1 MKPSDVARET
11 CLRCGDEFSAA
22 ASRAYPNAIAEAFTI
37 KWLSTKITD
46 SALVACPKCGHR
58 FPSNQVRFFGLLSL
72 RQIRLGFLIYI
83 AALTAVGLFLAIRSW

>member
-22 ASRAYPNAIAEAFTI
+22 ANRAYPNAIAEAFTI

-46 SALVACPKCGHR
+46 SALVACRSVVAGFIVTRYVSLVSYRCGR
-58 FPSNQVRFFGLLSL
+58 SGWVFSSTSL
-72 RQIRLGFLIYI
+72 
-83 AALTAVGLFLAIRSW
+83 